1 MATMNIFDKEKKKEQ
16 LIHLL
21 LRFPIYIFLSY
32 WFFFKTSYINPLKLG
47 DFSQNLGRKNA
58 K

>member
-16 LIHLL
+16 TNSLASQVSHLYFL
-21 LRFPIYIFLSY
+21 VILIFL
-32 WFFFKTSYINPLKLG
+32 KTSYINLLKLG
-47 DFSQNLGRKNA
+47 DFSQNFGRKNT